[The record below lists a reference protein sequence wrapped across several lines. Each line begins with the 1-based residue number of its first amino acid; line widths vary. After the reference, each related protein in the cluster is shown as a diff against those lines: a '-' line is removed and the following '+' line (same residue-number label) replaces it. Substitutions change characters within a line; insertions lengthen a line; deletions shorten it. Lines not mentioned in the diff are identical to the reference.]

1 MGFWDKI
8 FHKSAADEWKK
19 QQAELENWSDMV
31 YTRKDL
37 DMNDPV
43 QRRDRR
49 RPLPAHGRPSGVQ
62 THRGP

>member
-1 MGFWDKI
+1 MGFWDRI

-19 QQAELENWSDMV
+19 QQAELENWSDIV

-43 QRRDRR
+43 QRREYI
-49 RPLPAHGRPSGVQ
+49 
-62 THRGP
+62 